1 MTLDPKA
8 TAALGLHRFGFGP
21 RAGSIATI
29 ASDPRGALLADLERP
44 AAGRIDSNPDL
55 MSSAQSSR
63 AAFEFRAERRARQIV
78 AKREADRR
86 RAMEGTATDESMA
99 PSTEAA
105 ATTPAAEELNV
116 EQRIFLNEAKAR
128 IDAAVNA
135 EIGFVERLVWFWSNH
150 FCVSA
155 DRVPNMAGGYE
166 REAIR
171 PHVLGRFAD
180 MLLAVESH
188 PAMLFYLDNSGS
200 IGPNS
205 VAGINRSRGLNE
217 NLAREILELH
227 TLGVRTGY
235 SQADVTQF
243 AHVLTGWTIVPNM
256 GNPEHGGEFVFNKR
270 IHEPG
275 AQTIMGKVYPEGG
288 AEQGRAVL
296 ADLARHAATANHVAQ
311 KFACHFVADQP
322 PPSLVERLAASFRNT
337 EGDLK
342 EFARTLVT
350 APEAWQPVRS
360 KLKRPSE
367 WRIAGYRAAGLKNPD
382 AQRAVR
388 SQALMG
394 EPLWRPPAPKGFSDE
409 AAPWVDG
416 MALRLDVANAF
427 GERVAERI
435 DPQEALEESLGPLAS
450 QETRQTVARAES
462 RAQAFTLLLMAPEF
476 QRR

>member
-1 MTLDPKA
+1 MTFDPK
-8 TAALGLHRFGFGP
+8 TVAALGLHRFGFGP
-21 RAGSIATI
+21 RAGSIAAI
-29 ASDPRGALLADLERP
+29 MSDPRGALLADIERP
-44 AAGRIDSNPDL
+44 AAGRVESAEL
-55 MSSAQSSR
+55 MSAAQSSR

-78 AKREADRR
+78 AKREADRK
-86 RAMEGTATDESMA
+86 RAMASTAADEAVANNESAA
-99 PSTEAA
+99 P
-105 ATTPAAEELNV
+105 PAAEAPNV
-116 EQRIFLNEAKAR
+116 EQQIFINEAKAR
-128 IDAAVNA
+128 IWAAVNA

-235 SQADVTQF
+235 TQTDVTQF
-243 AHVLTGWTIVPNM
+243 AHVLTGWTVVPNM

-275 AQTIMGKVYPEGG
+275 PQTVLGKTYPEAGVD
-288 AEQGRAVL
+288 QGRAVL
-296 ADLARHAATANHVAQ
+296 SDLARHAATANHVAQ
-311 KFACHFVADQP
+311 KFAGHFVADQP
-322 PPSLVERLAASFRNT
+322 PASLVARLAASFRDT

-342 EFARTLVT
+342 ELAKTLVT
-350 APEAWQPVRS
+350 APEAWIPERS
-360 KLKRPSE
+360 KLKRPGE
-367 WRIAGYRAAGLKNPD
+367 WRIGGYRAAGLKQPD
-382 AQRAVR
+382 ARRAIR

-394 EPLWRPPAPKGFSDE
+394 EPLWRPPAPKGFSDDV
-409 AAPWVDG
+409 APWLDG
-416 MALRLDVANAF
+416 IALRLDVANAF
-427 GERVAERI
+427 AAGVAERV
-435 DPQEALEESLGPLAS
+435 DPRVTLEETLGPLAS
-450 QETRQTVARAES
+450 QETRQTIARAES
-462 RAQAFTLLLMAPEF
+462 RAQAFALLLMAPEF
-476 QRR
+476 LRR